1 MAGQEYPTPQDR
13 EVDTTEVIHQG
24 TLDAPAPRPGEK
36 DLWDW
41 LENMSVE
48 SEKVRREE
56 CKFELFHR
64 WMDMYY
70 GTHWQDS
77 TPSYKPPVVINELRT
92 LILSEA
98 NDLSESML
106 RMYIQKDPRLGGR
119 DKEAE
124 RAMRA
129 IWSREQV
136 DLKLLFA
143 VCWALILGTGFLRVQ
158 WDPNG
163 FKGLGD
169 VIVDD
174 IDPRFILPDPDAIDD
189 RRWSFVI
196 VEQPM
201 DLMEIRR
208 LFPVEGKRV
217 PPEDHWSIRDRTLAG
232 PPGNISWASYEG
244 PMSSSTLI
252 GKTIKGY
259 KKARARVLD
268 CFVKDDS
275 YETVVEPETDSDGNY
290 LRDQK
295 GEYIY
300 KESIKSKYPNGRR
313 IIGANGVILFDGPNP
328 NPRDDFGILR
338 VVLEPTLG
346 RFWSQGFVQQ
356 TAELQLAADKLMSSI
371 VENAIRLNNGII
383 VAGTNTGVD
392 WESFTGMPG
401 QIVTINQGS
410 QFDIKY
416 PPPMP
421 PDMVQAPWRMLD
433 MQRRILGFQES
444 RAGMASK
451 GNVSAE
457 LTETE
462 ISQAQG
468 PTRLRGRMLYYTVQ
482 RLAEMIFARMA
493 NGYLT
498 PRVIPAVEGESFA
511 PVTWNPLPNP
521 EKYHIY
527 IDPASFQVMSRT
539 MLRRLGLALYKMR
552 VVDRKSLLEVI
563 SWPDGEQVA
572 TRLDQADQQAAMA
585 KARAKKS

>member
-1 MAGQEYPTPQDR
+1 MSSPDIRASQEAAQPI
-13 EVDTTEVIHQG
+13 IHQG
-24 TLDAPAPRPGEK
+24 TAEQAPPRPGERE
-36 DLWDW
+36 LWEW
-41 LENMSVE
+41 LEGMASE
-48 SEKVRREE
+48 SERVRREE
-56 CKFELFHR
+56 AKFELFNR
-64 WMDMYY
+64 WLDMYY
-70 GTHWQDS
+70 GHHWQDS
-77 TPSYKPPVVINELRT
+77 TPSFKPPVVINELRT

-98 NDLSESML
+98 NDLSEGML
-106 RMYIQKDPRLGGR
+106 RLYIQKDPRHGGR
-119 DKEAE
+119 DHEAE

-129 IWSREQV
+129 VWSREQI

-143 VCWALILGTGFLRVQ
+143 MCWALILGTGFLRVQ
-158 WDPNG
+158 WDPDG
-163 FKGLGD
+163 FHGLGD

-174 IDPRFILPDPDAIDD
+174 VDPRHILPDPDALDD
-189 RRWSFVI
+189 RRWAYVI
-196 VEQPM
+196 VETPM

-217 PPEDHWSIRDRTLAG
+217 TPEDNMSIRDRTSTG
-232 PPGNISWASYEG
+232 PPGDLSWATYEG
-244 PMSSSTLI
+244 PMSNTTLV
-252 GKTIKGY
+252 GHTIKGY
-259 KKARARVLD
+259 KKARALVLD

-275 YETVVEPETDSDGNY
+275 TEKTVEPETDSDGN
-290 LRDQK
+290 LIKDEA
-295 GEYIY
+295 GNLIY
-300 KESIKSKYPNGRR
+300 RESYKAKYPNGRR

-328 NPRDDFGILR
+328 NPLNDFGILR

-356 TAELQLAADKLMSSI
+356 TSELQLAADKLMSAL

-421 PDMVQAPWRMLD
+421 PDMIQAPWRMLD
-433 MQRRILGFQES
+433 MQRRILGYQES
-444 RAGMASK
+444 RAGMASR

-498 PRVIPAVEGESFA
+498 PRVIPAIEGEMFK
-511 PVTWNPLPNP
+511 PVQWNPLPNP
-521 EKYHIY
+521 DKYHVY

-552 VVDRKSLLEVI
+552 VVDRTSLLNVI
-563 SWPDGEQVA
+563 SWPDADEVSK
-572 TRLDQADQQAAMA
+572 RLDQQDVAIAQA
-585 KARAKKS
+585 KAKGKKG

>member
-1 MAGQEYPTPQDR
+1 MPASDPQ
-13 EVDTTEVIHQG
+13 TAPIIHQG
-24 TLDAPAPRPGEK
+24 ESPDPAPRPGESE
-36 DLWDW
+36 LWSW
-41 LENMSVE
+41 LENMATE
-48 SEKVRREE
+48 SERVRREE
-56 CKFELFHR
+56 AKFELFNR
-64 WMDMYY
+64 WLDMYY
-70 GTHWQDS
+70 GNHWQDS

-98 NDLSESML
+98 NDLSEGML
-106 RMYIQKDPRLGGR
+106 RLYIQKDPRNGGR
-119 DKEAE
+119 DREAE

-129 IWSREQV
+129 IWSREQI

-143 VCWALILGTGFLRVQ
+143 MCWALILGTGFLRVQ
-158 WDPNG
+158 WDPDG
-163 FKGLGD
+163 FHGLGD

-174 IDPRFILPDPDAIDD
+174 LDPRHVLPDPDALDD
-189 RRWSFVI
+189 KRWSFVI
-196 VEQPM
+196 VESPM

-208 LFPVEGKRV
+208 LFPVEGRRV
-217 PPEDHWSIRDRTLAG
+217 PPEDDWSIRDRNHAG
-232 PPGNISWASYEG
+232 PPGDISWATYQG
-244 PMSSSTLI
+244 PMSDTSLI

-259 KKARARVLD
+259 KKARSRVLD

-275 YETVVEPETDSDGNY
+275 VEKVVENATDSDGNY
-290 LRDQK
+290 LKDDD
-295 GEYIY
+295 GNFIY
-300 KESIKSKYPNGRR
+300 KESYKPKYPNGRR

-328 NPRDDFGILR
+328 NPLNDFGILR

-356 TAELQLAADKLMSSI
+356 TCELQLAADKLMSSV

-410 QFDIKY
+410 TFDIKY

-433 MQRRILGFQES
+433 MQRRILGYQDS
-444 RAGMASK
+444 RAGQASR

-482 RLAEMIFARMA
+482 RLAEMVFARMA

-498 PRVIPAVEGESFA
+498 PRVIPAVEGEMFR
-511 PVTWNPLPNP
+511 PVTWNPLPDP
-521 EKYHIY
+521 QKYHVY

-552 VVDRKSLLEVI
+552 VVDRKSLLSVV
-563 SWPDGEQVA
+563 SWPDADEVA
-572 TRLDQADQQAAMA
+572 GRMDEMEKQIAMA
-585 KARAKKS
+585 KAKGKKS